1 MPAPVVDKRL
11 LLAVAAGSILL
22 SPILFAYELVMSI
35 VLVGFGIAFHSLRP
49 VAAARLVTIGAGL
62 AAGPLAYVLLA
73 VVIAVF

>member
-22 SPILFAYELVMSI
+22 SPLLFAYELVMSI
-35 VLVGFGIAFHSLRP
+35 VLVGFGFAFRSLRP

-62 AAGPLAYVLLA
+62 AVGPLAYVLLA